1 MFIKLIRYVIW
12 KYLPNILIS
21 FRRKST
27 PRTRIWRITVKV
39 KSPDNAATTAVL
51 FSGSLDICRCI
62 PFFNKHYWCL
72 HLIQNITF
80 YWFSK
85 MSYLKKIGFKK
96 WWHENNWTNPRS
108 FRFDAKFLLK
118 RKNFKIL
125 HNPPPPKKRCNI
137 YTYVNICNFFLGGG
151 SVVAYLITSKYRKL
165 KIKKLGKVIVK
176 YVEFYPIKTIS

>member
-39 KSPDNAATTAVL
+39 KRTDNAATTAVL

-72 HLIQNITF
+72 HVIQNITF

-85 MSYLKKIGFKK
+85 ISDLKNWFKKMMTWKWMNKHKIFQIWCKISLKK
-96 WWHENNWTNPRS
+96 NT
-108 FRFDAKFLLK
+108 LK
-118 RKNFKIL
+118 YYRTKT
-125 HNPPPPKKRCNI
+125 KRCNI
-137 YTYVNICNFFLGGG
+137 LMSTFVLFFWGGWD
-151 SVVAYLITSKYRKL
+151 VVVYLITSK
-165 KIKKLGKVIVK
+165 
-176 YVEFYPIKTIS
+176 

>member
-1 MFIKLIRYVIW
+1 MFIKLIKYVIW

-72 HLIQNITF
+72 HVIQNITF

-108 FRFDAKFLLK
+108 FRFDAKFHLK
-118 RKNFKIL
+118 KFFLNTTE
-125 HNPPPPKKRCNI
+125 PKKKDAI
-137 YTYVNICNFFLGGG
+137 YLCQHLYFFFGGG
-151 SVVAYLITSKYRKL
+151 DVVVYLITSKYRKF
-165 KIKKLGKVIVK
+165 KIKKLVK
-176 YVEFYPIKTIS
+176 SNSKICWILSYQNNILIKH